1 MDEMTEY
8 ICALRI
14 QSASA
19 KTLSKRGGNHMKKII
34 ALCLAVILAAS
45 LAACG
50 SAESSAGSAA
60 AAFGNCQTAEDFIS
74 AAKDCLDK
82 GDIYMAN
89 EAVRAGYVKTGDD
102 SLRLLP
108 LSGKPTVES
117 TVVVHRLGM
126 SITAVPSA
134 CCMQYFL
141 GKELV
146 LARASVPIFS
156 SMLIYTFHPQTHR
169 IQAIEV
175 SSFLSCDKLDTDS
188 FNIAFPAIVPIP
200 PVFLNWEDAME
211 ETARRETAP
220 LNYTYRFEYTEDG
233 TLCGVSCGETEGI
246 VSKTATGYNVMMP
259 MDPLQ
264 RNSPHSSELA
274 VNLQDGKIV
283 QITDNIQKKSEI
295 LSYQSDGSCTAT
307 GRLKDEK
314 GNILNAT
321 VTYNKDNLADSVA
334 DSDENYT
341 FTYNDRQMPVKITK
355 TSKNDPNEYTYSYD
369 SKGNL
374 QTQTDKNN
382 NISYLY
388 DDAGRLVTY
397 TKGSE
402 SHAIHY
408 DSNNRFTGI
417 EGDKFTNFDYQSSD
431 GKLNSFCYPDPE
443 HRYYIV
449 RDADGFVLGL
459 SRPDIKIKK
468 LQDSPL
474 CPDFISQINEKR
486 IYKTSI
492 TDEELDFIVQA
503 PTKQDYE
510 NFFTLAKADGYSEVP
525 LEDHEDSHGEGRWLT
540 DNLDSPTVSIRIGYP
555 EVCSQYN
562 IRIFKCSKDD
572 IENGWQEYCDK
583 IFS

>member
-45 LAACG
+45 LAAC
-50 SAESSAGSAA
+50 SQAESSAGSAA
-60 AAFGNCQTAEDFIS
+60 AVFGDCQTVEDFIS
-74 AAKDCLDK
+74 AAKNCLDK

-89 EAVRAGYVKTGDD
+89 EAVRAGYVKTGDK

-108 LSGKPTVES
+108 LNGKPTVES
-117 TVVVHRLGM
+117 TVVIHRLF
-126 SITAVPSA
+126 SSFPSA
-134 CCMQYFL
+134 CYMQYFF
-141 GKELV
+141 GKEIV
-146 LARASVPIFS
+146 MARAAVPYVHECP
-156 SMLIYTFHPQTHR
+156 LIYTFHPQTHR
-169 IQAIEV
+169 LQAIEPANI
-175 SSFLSCDKLDTDS
+175 LSYDKLDTDLL
-188 FNIAFPAIVPIP
+188 NIALIKDFRDSFEYNYISN
-200 PVFLNWEDAME
+200 FGDALD
-211 ETARRETAP
+211 ETTCREMAP
-220 LNYTYRFEYTEDG
+220 FNHTYRFSYTENG
-233 TLCGVSCGETEGI
+233 ELCGVSCGETEGI

-264 RNSPHSSELA
+264 SNGPHSSELEI
-274 VNLQDGKIV
+274 NIQDDKIV
-283 QITDNIQKKSEI
+283 QISDKIQQMSET
-295 LSYQSDGSCTAT
+295 LNYQSDGSCTAT
-307 GRLKDEK
+307 GSLKDEK
-314 GNILNAT
+314 GNIQNAT

-402 SHAIHY
+402 SHAISY
-408 DSNNRFTGI
+408 DSNNRLIGTADDRINEF
-417 EGDKFTNFDYQSSD
+417 EYRSD
-431 GKLNSFCYPDPE
+431 NGKLESFFYPYLE

-449 RDADGFVLGL
+449 RDADGFVLCT
-459 SRPDIKIKK
+459 RVVP
-468 LQDSPL
+468 P
-474 CPDFISQINEKR
+474 R
-486 IYKTSI
+486 YK
-492 TDEELDFIVQA
+492 D
-503 PTKQDYE
+503 
-510 NFFTLAKADGYSEVP
+510 
-525 LEDHEDSHGEGRWLT
+525 
-540 DNLDSPTVSIRIGYP
+540 
-555 EVCSQYN
+555 
-562 IRIFKCSKDD
+562 
-572 IENGWQEYCDK
+572 
-583 IFS
+583 

>member
-1 MDEMTEY
+1 
-8 ICALRI
+8 
-14 QSASA
+14 
-19 KTLSKRGGNHMKKII
+19 MKKII
-34 ALCLAVILAAS
+34 ALCLAVILAAT

-50 SAESSAGSAA
+50 SAESSGGSAANAVAAA

-117 TVVVHRLGM
+117 TVVVHRLRM

-146 LARASVPIFS
+146 LARASVPIFNCP
-156 SMLIYTFHPQTHR
+156 MLIYTFHPQTHR

-175 SSFLSCDKLDTDS
+175 SSSLSLGKLDTDLI
-188 FNIAFPAIVPIP
+188 NIAFSDILPNT
-200 PVFLNWEDAME
+200 PVVLNLLDAME
-211 ETARRETAP
+211 ETKRRETAP

-233 TLCGVSCGETEGI
+233 TLCGVSRGETEGI

-259 MDPLQ
+259 MDPLLS
-264 RNSPHSSELA
+264 NSPYSSELA

-283 QITDNIQKKSEI
+283 QITDNIQKKSET

-307 GRLKDEK
+307 GSLIDEK
-314 GNILNAT
+314 GNLHNAT
-321 VTYNKDNLADSVA
+321 VTYNKDNLAEASTLDDKS
-334 DSDENYT
+334 ETY
-341 FTYNDRQMPVKITK
+341 TYNDRQMPVKITK

-374 QTQTDKNN
+374 QTRTDKNN

-388 DDAGRLVTY
+388 DDAGRMVAY
-397 TKGSE
+397 TKGFE

-408 DSNNRFTGI
+408 DSNNRFAGI
-417 EGDKFTNFDYQSSD
+417 DDYPITDFEYRSD
-431 GKLNSFCYPDPE
+431 NGKLESFFYPE
-443 HRYYIV
+443 RERRYYIV

-459 SRPDIKIKK
+459 SRPDIKITKTAG
-468 LQDSPL
+468 QSAVP
-474 CPDFISQINEKR
+474 R
-486 IYKTSI
+486 IYFP
-492 TDEELDFIVQA
+492 D
-503 PTKQDYE
+503 
-510 NFFTLAKADGYSEVP
+510 
-525 LEDHEDSHGEGRWLT
+525 
-540 DNLDSPTVSIRIGYP
+540 
-555 EVCSQYN
+555 
-562 IRIFKCSKDD
+562 
-572 IENGWQEYCDK
+572 
-583 IFS
+583 

>member
-1 MDEMTEY
+1 
-8 ICALRI
+8 
-14 QSASA
+14 
-19 KTLSKRGGNHMKKII
+19 MKKII

-45 LAACG
+45 LAAC
-50 SAESSAGSAA
+50 SQAGSSGDSAANAVAAA

-74 AAKDCLDK
+74 AAKNCLDK
-82 GDIYMAN
+82 GDVYMAN

-117 TVVVHRLGM
+117 ALVNHRLGL
-126 SITAVPSA
+126 SKKAYPSA

-175 SSFLSCDKLDTDS
+175 SSFLSYGKLDTDL
-188 FNIAFPAIVPIP
+188 FNIAFPDIAFLDILPIT
-200 PVFLNWEDAME
+200 PVLNLLDAME
-211 ETARRETAP
+211 ETESRETAP

-233 TLCGVSCGETEGI
+233 ALCGVSCGETEGI

-264 RNSPHSSELA
+264 RNSPYSSELA

-295 LSYQSDGSCTAT
+295 LSYQSDGSCTA
-307 GRLKDEK
+307 K
-314 GNILNAT
+314 GVKKFDNGESQNAT
-321 VTYNKDNLADSVA
+321 VTYNKDNLAEASTLD
-334 DSDENYT
+334 DKNETY
-341 FTYNDRQMPVKITK
+341 TYNDRQMPVKIIHTE
-355 TSKNDPNEYTYSYD
+355 KNDPNEYTYSYD

-388 DDAGRLVTY
+388 DDAGRMVAY
-397 TKGSE
+397 TKGFE
-402 SHAIHY
+402 SHAIYY

-468 LQDSPL
+468 LHDSPL
-474 CPDFISQINEKR
+474 CPGFISQINEKR

-510 NFFTLAKADGYSEVP
+510 IFFTLAKADGYSEIP
-525 LEDHEDSHGEGRWLT
+525 LEDHEDPHGEGRWLT